1 MNKSPVF
8 DGVCVTQYLVF
19 GVVFWDLFFCLLF
32 LHDVVCFLSVLVV
45 FNTYFCINRH
55 QQHKEKTFKIYRR
68 VVYNWKTTR
77 HDSSKM
83 FTYYLIFLLYINN
96 CNGTYSPSTSQSTY
110 IVDSSLFFLIMN
122 MHDIFSTLLKANNNY
137 SMNLGSIIKDFLITA
152 LYNWHTW

>member
-55 QQHKEKTFKIYRR
+55 QQHKEKHLRYIDGLFITEKRR
-68 VVYNWKTTR
+68 GMIQAKC
-77 HDSSKM
+77 
-83 FTYYLIFLLYINN
+83 LLTI
-96 CNGTYSPSTSQSTY
+96 
-110 IVDSSLFFLIMN
+110 LFFYCILIIVTVRIRPL
-122 MHDIFSTLLKANNNY
+122 HHSRPT
-137 SMNLGSIIKDFLITA
+137 
-152 LYNWHTW
+152 